1 MPLKL
6 TDQQVQ
12 QVRKRAAGGESR
24 RDLANFFGVS
34 LETVSRYIRGDSR
47 TRLLQPAEEI
57 GMPSAVAL
65 QESAKRLLAVQETR
79 SAQEQSGPP
88 AAPGL
93 SVPGEGALSRERVR
107 WLLGE

>member
-6 TDQQVQ
+6 TDHQVQ
-12 QVRKRAAGGESR
+12 QVRERAAGGEAR

-34 LETVSRYIRGDSR
+34 LETVSRIIRGDSR
-47 TRLLQPAEEI
+47 IHQRQPAEEI
-57 GMPSAVAL
+57 GMPSAMAL

-79 SAQEQSGPP
+79 SAQEESGPP

-93 SVPGEGALSRERVR
+93 SVPMEGALSQERVR

>member
-12 QVRKRAAGGESR
+12 QIRERAAGGEAR

-47 TRLLQPAEEI
+47 VRPRQPTEEI

-93 SVPGEGALSRERVR
+93 SVPWEGALSQERVR